1 MSTGADGAIV
11 QSFAGKTV
19 YLPLLLLIL
28 MLWIVLE
35 WWIWGFVAL
44 SNIYF
49 ALGLAETIVAAICLK
64 KRR

>member
-1 MSTGADGAIV
+1 M
-11 QSFAGKTV
+11 
-19 YLPLLLLIL
+19 LLLIL

>member
-1 MSTGADGAIV
+1 
-11 QSFAGKTV
+11 
-19 YLPLLLLIL
+19 

-49 ALGLAETIVAAICLK
+49 VLGLIEVAVALLSIRK
-64 KRR
+64 ER